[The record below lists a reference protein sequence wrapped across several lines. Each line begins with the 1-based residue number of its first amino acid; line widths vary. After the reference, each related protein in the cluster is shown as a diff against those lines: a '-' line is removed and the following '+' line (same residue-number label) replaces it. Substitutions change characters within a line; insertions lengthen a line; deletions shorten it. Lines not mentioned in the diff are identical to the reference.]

1 MTFESEGSF
10 HVALGYLCEHYAGF
24 KAKDLKHVLGITCP
38 DFMDGLFERKE
49 FVCDLRYIGDIS
61 AKFTRGEI
69 YESKTF
75 NGATYEVIDVSGN
88 LTMIGSSYF
97 ERLSDRES
105 YK

>member
-1 MTFESEGSF
+1 MFESEEKF
-10 HVALGYLCEHYAGF
+10 HKALRYLCERYAGF

-49 FVCDLRYIGDIS
+49 FACDLRYIGNSS
-61 AKFTRGEI
+61 AKFTREEI

-75 NGATYEVIDVSGN
+75 NGATYEVIDNSGN

-97 ERLSDRES
+97 IRCCDRES
-105 YK
+105 EK